1 MKGVKGFTLVEL
13 MIVIA
18 IIAILTSIAVPAY
31 RNYVIRAKIAE
42 AASSLAATRVKMEQ
56 YFQDNRAYAAAGCVF
71 PSTVNF
77 DITCSFPTTT
87 TYTITATGKASTGT
101 ANFVFTLNQD
111 NAKSTA
117 GVPSGWT
124 TPSPNNCYVQ
134 KKSGQC

>member
-1 MKGVKGFTLVEL
+1 
-13 MIVIA
+13 
-18 IIAILTSIAVPAY
+18 
-31 RNYVIRAKIAE
+31 
-42 AASSLAATRVKMEQ
+42 MEQ

-77 DITCSFPTTT
+77 DITCAFPTTT
-87 TYTITATGKASTGT
+87 TYTITATGKASAGT
-101 ANFVFTLNQD
+101 ANFVFTLDQD